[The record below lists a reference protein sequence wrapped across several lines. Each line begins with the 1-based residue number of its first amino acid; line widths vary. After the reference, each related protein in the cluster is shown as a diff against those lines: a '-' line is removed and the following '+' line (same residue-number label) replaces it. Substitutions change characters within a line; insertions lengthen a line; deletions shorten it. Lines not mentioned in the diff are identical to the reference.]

1 MNLLNDVETRNFIEK
16 IKYPRKG
23 IMFDIS
29 HFILINNKIKNYK
42 DVEEFI
48 QTKIISSTILKK
60 YIKGIH
66 LNSTFPMEYIEKK
79 LKENEKKLSLII
91 DKKDRYKIV
100 MDHITSLDSHN
111 IYADYSIKK
120 IMENL
125 DIEYLVFEFKWNSQI
140 ELISKIKEQNKFL
153 L

>member
-1 MNLLNDVETRNFIEK
+1 
-16 IKYPRKG
+16 
-23 IMFDIS
+23 
-29 HFILINNKIKNYK
+29 
-42 DVEEFI
+42 
-48 QTKIISSTILKK
+48 
-60 YIKGIH
+60 
-66 LNSTFPMEYIEKK
+66 
-79 LKENEKKLSLII
+79 
-91 DKKDRYKIV
+91 